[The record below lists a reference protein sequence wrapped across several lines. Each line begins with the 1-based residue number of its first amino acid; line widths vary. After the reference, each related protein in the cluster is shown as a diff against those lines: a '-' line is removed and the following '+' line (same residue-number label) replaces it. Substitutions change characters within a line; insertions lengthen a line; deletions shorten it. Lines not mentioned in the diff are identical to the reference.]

1 MTLAALLLAALV
13 VLAVA
18 VQGLLIDVI
27 AVKRRVPL
35 VQQILVVVVVEV
47 VYTVKQADT
56 LEVPVLSSLEC
67 LTM

>member
-35 VQQILVVVVVEV
+35 VQQILVAVAAVV

-56 LEVPVLSSLEC
+56 LVAPVS
-67 LTM
+67 

>member
-1 MTLAALLLAALV
+1 VLV
-13 VLAVA
+13 VQVAA

-35 VQQILVVVVVEV
+35 VQQILVAVAAVV

-56 LEVPVLSSLEC
+56 LEVPVSSSSRYL
-67 LTM
+67 LRTLHPFPAV